1 MIFLNL
7 LKSLDELLY
16 EVISWLLFWPLTLW
30 ATLRHPRR
38 MLAYA
43 GRELHDAP
51 EGQYSDRLQPP
62 LFLVL
67 SVLLI
72 HAIELATVG
81 DSPVV
86 ADKIGLAGII
96 SDDTN
101 LMMLRLIS
109 FGALPLILA
118 TVLVKRQGGK
128 LDREVLRPHFYAQC
142 YAAGTLAFLLG
153 VSAVGLQLVW
163 PWAKLAGLLGVVAA
177 FGWFGLVQ
185 LDWFN
190 RHLKGGLWRAL
201 WDASVTMVLC
211 VAMLAV
217 VAALF
222 GGSDNG

>member
-1 MIFLNL
+1 MPFFLGL

-30 ATLRHPRR
+30 AMLRHPRR

-43 GRELHDAP
+43 GRELKDAP
-51 EGQYSDRLQPP
+51 ERQYTDTLQPP

-67 SVLLI
+67 SVLLV
-72 HAIELATVG
+72 HGIELATVG
-81 DSPVV
+81 DSPIV
-86 ADKIGLAGII
+86 ADRIGLAGVI

-101 LMMLRLIS
+101 LMILRLVS

-118 TVLVKRQGGK
+118 ARLVKRQGHK
-128 LDREVLRPHFYAQC
+128 LDREVLKPHFYAQC

-153 VSAVGLQLVW
+153 VSGVALQMVW
-163 PWAKLAGLLGVVAA
+163 PWAKVAGLLGVLAA

-190 RHLKGGLWRAL
+190 RHLRGGVWRAA

-222 GGSDNG
+222 G